1 MMPKLRKMKKKILI
15 AFFVLNLA
23 GFISCCGDRRYYN
36 YDGIEATVDNP
47 VVAEKDS
54 LSFGYRQLNIDYM
67 AAKLNLNYSAAYA
80 GVDCDKGYDGP
91 KFPLVRISV
100 TSDTDFDET
109 HPAGTELNDLI
120 YVRAGTVE
128 GIAEGRLTDL
138 QPSEINY
145 LYMYINERP
154 ADNMPQK
161 LTIEVEKS
169 NGEIYSDTSQ
179 EIVWE

>member
-1 MMPKLRKMKKKILI
+1 MMPKFKKMKKKILI

-23 GFISCCGDRRYYN
+23 GFISCCGNLTYYD
-36 YDGIEATVDNP
+36 YDGIKTKVDNP
-47 VVAEKDS
+47 IVAENDS
-54 LSFGYRQLNIDYM
+54 LSFGYRQVNRNYM
-67 AAKLNLNYSAAYA
+67 AAKVNLNYDAAYA
-80 GVDCDKGYDGP
+80 AVDCDKGSGGP
-91 KFPLVRISV
+91 KYPLVRISV

-154 ADNMPQK
+154 ADNIPHK
-161 LTIEVEKS
+161 FTIEVEKS

>member
-1 MMPKLRKMKKKILI
+1 MPKLKKMKKKILI

-23 GFISCCGDRRYYN
+23 GFISCCGDRRYYD
-36 YDGIEATVDNP
+36 YDGIETTVNNP
-47 VVAEKDS
+47 VVAENDS
-54 LSFGYRQLNIDYM
+54 LSFGYRQLNIDYI

-80 GVDCDKGYDGP
+80 AVDCDQGYDGA
-91 KFPLVRISV
+91 KYPLARISV

-120 YVRAGTVE
+120 YVKGGTVE
-128 GIAEGRLTDL
+128 GIAAEGRLTDF

-154 ADNMPQK
+154 AYNIPHK
-161 LTIEVEKS
+161 FTIEVEKS

-179 EIVWE
+179 EIMWE